1 MKKTLVALAALSA
14 ISAFAQSSVVIDG
27 YFDRGYTSLNSNADI
42 KDLKTVAS
50 SAGTT
55 TVGIKVR
62 EDLGGGLSVGG
73 SVNTDWAD
81 FGGAS
86 QSNAAGTAQTGGF
99 ANSQSFVDVTDA
111 KLGTLRLGAPNSFT
125 LTNATA
131 VASPA
136 YSTGIGSAYSSSF
149 SIANGLGTGSAGKG
163 GLVDISAIAA
173 SKTHKGQRAIRIANS
188 VQYSS
193 PVVLGGLSV
202 HVGYTPQ
209 NNNDTTTFAAAT
221 PNTNSVGA
229 KEFALRYTN
238 GPLDAM
244 YTSIKYTVGGNALS
258 AGAGTSST
266 NNLAGMSS
274 TQNLL
279 GATYTVMPAL
289 KLHAGYGTFGSDA
302 DQFKGSSK
310 QFGATYTTGAWVI
323 SAQQAKVT
331 DEGTGNS
338 QSGGAS
344 TAVQQY
350 DRKLT
355 GAGVDYNLSKT
366 ARVYARYDN
375 INYATNAA
383 AFTAD
388 AGSTQKRYAIGVSK
402 SF

>member
-1 MKKTLVALAALSA
+1 
-14 ISAFAQSSVVIDG
+14 
-27 YFDRGYTSLNSNADI
+27 
-42 KDLKTVAS
+42 VAS

-62 EDLGGGLSVGG
+62 EDLGNGLSIGG
-73 SVNTDWAD
+73 SVNTDWND
-81 FGGAS
+81 LGGN
-86 QSNAAGTAQTGGF
+86 QQKDAAGTAQRGGF

-111 KLGTLRLGAPNSFT
+111 KLGTFRFGTPNSFT

-136 YSTGIGSAYSSSF
+136 YSTGIGSSYSSSF
-149 SIANGLGTGSAGKG
+149 SIANGLGTGTTDKG
-163 GLVDISAIAA
+163 GIVDTSAIAA
-173 SKTHKGQRAIRIANS
+173 SKTHKGQRAIRIANTI
-188 VQYSS
+188 QYSS
-193 PVVLGGLSV
+193 PAFLGGLTA

-209 NNNDTTTFAAAT
+209 NNNDTTAYSAT
-221 PNTNSVGA
+221 VPGANTVGA

-238 GPLDAM
+238 GPVDAM
-244 YTSIKYTVGGNALS
+244 YTSIKYTVGSNPVS
-258 AGAGTSST
+258 AAAATSSA
-266 NNLAGMSS
+266 NNLAGMTS

-279 GATYTVMPAL
+279 GVTYAVMPAL

-302 DQFKGSSK
+302 DQFKGKSK
-310 QFGATYTTGAWVI
+310 QFGATYTTGPWVI

-331 DEGTGNS
+331 DEGTGNA
-338 QSGGAS
+338 QSGGTS

-366 ARVYARYDN
+366 ARVYFRYDN
-375 INYATNAA
+375 IDFASNAA

-388 AGSTQKRYAIGVSK
+388 SGSTQKRYALGVSK